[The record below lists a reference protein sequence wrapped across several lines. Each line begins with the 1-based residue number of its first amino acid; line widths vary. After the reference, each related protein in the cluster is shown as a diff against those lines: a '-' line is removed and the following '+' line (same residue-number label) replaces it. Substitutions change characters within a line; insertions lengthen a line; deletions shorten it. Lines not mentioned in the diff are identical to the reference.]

1 MSGNII
7 WFNQISNGVN
17 IDIIQIIGVITI
29 TTQDLV
35 FFLLTFH
42 V

>member
-1 MSGNII
+1 MSSNII
-7 WFNQISNGVN
+7 WFNQIPNGVN
-17 IDIIQIIGVITI
+17 IDIIQIIGVIAI